1 MPTQTLFRRCAAVVW
16 SLTSVAAAC
25 AGSAQVV
32 LENEL
37 TGGSSRAWV
46 LHEIVRTPI
55 AGTACLSGAIY
66 TFTVSHDLQV
76 TQCQAGHLAT
86 SHHTWT
92 VHDDLEGATTLIVTG
107 IGTYAVTLQDAR
119 PGPGPRR
126 LRIQARDTGPGWP
139 ADENLHAN
147 EN

>member
-1 MPTQTLFRRCAAVVW
+1 MPTQALRRRCAAVAW
-16 SLTSVAAAC
+16 LLTSAAAPC
-25 AGSAQVV
+25 AATAQAV
-32 LENEL
+32 LEREL

-76 TQCQAGHLAT
+76 TRCQAGRLAT

-92 VHDDLEGATTLIVTG
+92 VHDDQEGATTLIVTG
-107 IGTYAVTLQDAR
+107 IGTYTVTLQDVR
-119 PGPGPRR
+119 PGPRR
-126 LRIQARDTGPGWP
+126 LRLHARDTALGWP
-139 ADENLHAN
+139 ADEDLHAN